1 MYYSAII
8 RLAGRS
14 VAGCLPLLF
23 VLFFAPAAAPAQT
36 SPVPAQTP
44 PEPAIVEPAPETPRK
59 VKRGGIRKMSDTIP
73 DADILSDTIV
83 ALEAIQR
90 GPRNAL
96 LWSIIPGGGQ
106 VYNKRWWKV
115 PIVYGG
121 LLGMVAYADFNQTR
135 YVRFRT
141 ALENRCL
148 GEGNV
153 IIVPN
158 AECIPTPDEF
168 DPTRTTNDA
177 LLSARNNA
185 DRARQTAYIGIFVA
199 VLLQGVEAYTDAHLQ
214 QFDISDDLS
223 FRIGPVVQPDGRL
236 AAGLTFPLGSG
247 RRLRGEEVRV
257 ARLRRAAR

>member
-1 MYYSAII
+1 MHKSAIH
-8 RLAGRS
+8 RLAERVG
-14 VAGCLPLLF
+14 AGWLPLLL
-23 VLFFAPAAAPAQT
+23 VLFLAPAAAASQNTDGP
-36 SPVPAQTP
+36 
-44 PEPAIVEPAPETPRK
+44 
-59 VKRGGIRKMSDTIP
+59 KRGGIRKMTDTIP

-90 GPRNAL
+90 GPRKAL

-121 LLGMVAYADFNQTR
+121 LLGMVAYADFNQTQ

-141 ALENRCL
+141 GLENRCL

-153 IIVPN
+153 VIIPNEACIPISDEDDPFSVPN
-158 AECIPTPDEF
+158 ESLIQ
-168 DPTRTTNDA
+168 
-177 LLSARNNA
+177 ARNNA

-214 QFDISDDLS
+214 EFDISDDLS

-236 AAGLTFPLGSG
+236 AAGLTVPLGSG
-247 RRLRGEEVRV
+247 RKRSNEEAR
-257 ARLRRAAR
+257 AQRLRRSGR